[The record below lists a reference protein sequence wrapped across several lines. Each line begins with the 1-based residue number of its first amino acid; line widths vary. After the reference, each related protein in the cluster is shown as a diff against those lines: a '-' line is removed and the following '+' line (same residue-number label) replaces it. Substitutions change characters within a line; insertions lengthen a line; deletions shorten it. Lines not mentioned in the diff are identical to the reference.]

1 MGTNR
6 AMVLVGYTVEAT
18 DGEVGAIDR
27 RTYDGRQV
35 LVAGDDGAL
44 LKVDVN
50 TVERIDHRDHR
61 VYLAVSRRELRTR

>member
-1 MGTNR
+1 
-6 AMVLVGYTVEAT
+6 MVLVGYTVEAT

-35 LVAGDDGAL
+35 VVAGADGEL

-50 TVERIDHRDHR
+50 AVERIDHRDHR
-61 VYLAVSRRELRTR
+61 VYLAVSRQELQTR

>member
-1 MGTNR
+1 MRGR
-6 AMVLVGYTVEAT
+6 WDMVLVGYTVEAT

-35 LVAGDDGAL
+35 LVAGDDGEL
-44 LKVDVN
+44 FKVDVN

-61 VYLAVSRRELRTR
+61 IYLGVSRRELQPR

>member
-1 MGTNR
+1 MD
-6 AMVLVGYTVEAT
+6 MVLVGYTVEAT

-50 TVERIDHRDHR
+50 TVERIDHRDQK
-61 VYLAVSRRELRTR
+61 VYLAVSRHDLTPR